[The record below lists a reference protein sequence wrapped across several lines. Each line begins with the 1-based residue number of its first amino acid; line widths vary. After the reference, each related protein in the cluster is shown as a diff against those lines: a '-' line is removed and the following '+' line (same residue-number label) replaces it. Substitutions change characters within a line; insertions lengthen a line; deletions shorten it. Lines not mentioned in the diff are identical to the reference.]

1 MFSLICVYNNRKI
14 LENCLLKSLEE
25 QKADYNLILI
35 DNRENKFNSAAK
47 ALNFAAK
54 KASSEYLVF
63 VHQDIRLS
71 KGNWFES
78 TAEIINQIENLGVA
92 GVAGKSQ
99 EKKVIIGNV
108 KEGVPPRP
116 AGINIQK
123 PTEVQTIDEC
133 LFIIPRKVFDKYQFD
148 EELCDGWHLY
158 GVDYC
163 LTALENG
170 LKVYVIPN
178 EIYHRSTG
186 FSFSN
191 DYFTTLKRLF
201 KKHKDFPVVYT
212 TMETWHRSYPITI
225 QKILPLMYSY
235 WKKLNKQDSKHE

>member
-1 MFSLICVYNNRKI
+1 MFSIICVYNNQKI
-14 LENCLLKSLEE
+14 LDNCLLKSLEKQE
-25 QKADYNLILI
+25 TDYNLILI
-35 DNRENKFNSAAK
+35 DNRENKFSSAAK

-54 KASSEYLVF
+54 KASSEYLIF
-63 VHQDIRLS
+63 VHQDVSLS
-71 KGNWFES
+71 KENWLES
-78 TAEIINQIENLGVA
+78 TEEVVDQIKSLGVA

-99 EKKVIIGNV
+99 ERKGIIGNIT
-108 KEGVPPRP
+108 EGIPPRS
-116 AGINIQK
+116 AGININK

-133 LFIIPRKVFDKYQFD
+133 LFIIPRKLFDEYQFD

-170 LKVYVIPN
+170 FKVYVLPN
-178 EIYHRSTG
+178 EIYHQSTG

-191 DYFTTLKRLF
+191 DYFTTLKLLF
-201 KKHKDFPVVYT
+201 KKHRDFPVVYT
-212 TMETWHRSYPITI
+212 TMETWYRSYPLTI

-235 WKKLNKQDSKHE
+235 WKKLKKQDGEYE

>member
-1 MFSLICVYNNRKI
+1 MFSLICVYNNQKI
-14 LENCLLKSLEE
+14 LDNCLLKSLKE
-25 QKADYNLILI
+25 QETDYNLISI
-35 DNRENKFNSAAK
+35 DNTKNKFSSAAK

-63 VHQDIRLS
+63 VHQDIYLS
-71 KGNWFES
+71 KGNWLKS
-78 TAEIINQIENLGVA
+78 TEKLINQIKDLGVA

-99 EKKVIIGNV
+99 EKKGIIGNI
-108 KEGVPPRP
+108 KEGIPPRS
-116 AGINIQK
+116 AGINIKK
-123 PTEVQTIDEC
+123 PTQVQTIDEC
-133 LFIIPRKVFDKYQFD
+133 LFIIPRKVFNTYQFD

-178 EIYHRSTG
+178 EVYHRSTG

-191 DYFTTLKRLF
+191 DYFNTLKKLF
-201 KKHKDFPVVYT
+201 KKHKDFPAVYT
-212 TMETWHRSYPITI
+212 TMETWYRSYPIII

-235 WKKLNKQDSKHE
+235 WKKLNKQDSEYE